1 MIYRSV
7 ATAAFIAVAIQIFAV
22 GILAPRLPREVCRPG
37 AQAQRTMTFASVP
50 VVRLSNTD
58 GTVRVNVA
66 EVKEIQVDADIRAY
80 TPSTN
85 EQPVAEQYIG
95 TLIKTTVTDAALEL
109 VTEPV
114 ERPDELDLR
123 VDYIITVPSGTDVA
137 LEVSNGNVRVAP
149 GCNQVT
155 VEGINSDIEIQGPLG
170 AVNAKSTNGRIRIYD
185 AVAETTLET
194 VNGNI
199 AAQVKD
205 GTLQASTITGSI
217 MTTLLSPEVSACDL
231 TSMNGAITL
240 IMTEKCSAEVS
251 ATSGRGMVRTEPGV
265 ELASGVYKRHALLG
279 VIGDGATKLSM
290 NSMNGDIV
298 LQRST
303 T

>member
-1 MIYRSV
+1 MVYRSV

-22 GILAPRLPREVCRPG
+22 GILAPKLPREVCRPG
-37 AQAQRTMTFASVP
+37 AQQQQSMKFPIVP
-50 VVRLSNTD
+50 VVRLTNTD

-80 TPSTN
+80 TPSTA
-85 EQPVAEQYIG
+85 EQPVAEQYIT
-95 TLIKTTVTDAALEL
+95 TLVKTKTTDSALEV
-109 VTEPV
+109 VTEPG

-123 VDYIITVPSGTDVA
+123 VDYLITVPEGTDVA

-155 VEGINSDIEIQGPLG
+155 VAGVNSDIDIQGPKG
-170 AVNAKSTNGRIRIYD
+170 AVNAKSTNGRIRIWD
-185 AVAETTLET
+185 AEAETTLET

-199 AAQVKD
+199 NAQVRA

-240 IMTEKCSAEVS
+240 IMSEKCSAEVS
-251 ATSGRGMVRTEPGV
+251 ATTGRGTVRAEPGV
-265 ELASGVYKRHALLG
+265 ELKSGEYKRHVMLG

>member
-1 MIYRSV
+1 MVYRSV

-37 AQAQRTMTFASVP
+37 AQQQKTMTFAPVP
-50 VVRLSNTD
+50 VLRLTNTD

-66 EVKEIQVDADIRAY
+66 EIKDIQVDADIRAY
-80 TPSTN
+80 TPSTA
-85 EQPVAEQYIG
+85 EQPVAEQYIA
-95 TLIKTTVTDAALEL
+95 TLVKTTISDAALE
-109 VTEPV
+109 VITEPA

-123 VDYIITVPSGTDVA
+123 VDYVITVPPGTDIA
-137 LEVSNGNVRVAP
+137 LEVSNGNIRVAP

-155 VEGINSDIEIQGPLG
+155 VEGINSDIEIQGTQG

-185 AVAETTLET
+185 AEAETTLET

-199 AAQVKD
+199 NAQVKS

-217 MTTLLSPEVSACDL
+217 MTTLLSPEVRACDL

-240 IMTEKCSAEVS
+240 VMSESCSAEVS
-251 ATSGRGMVRTEPGV
+251 ATTGRGTVRAEPGV
-265 ELASGVYKRHALLG
+265 ELKSGEHKRHALLG

>member
-1 MIYRSV
+1 MVYRSV

-22 GILAPRLPREVCRPG
+22 GILAPKLPREVCRPG
-37 AQAQRTMTFASVP
+37 AQQQQSMKFAAVP
-50 VVRLSNTD
+50 VVRLINTD

-80 TPSTN
+80 TPSTV
-85 EQPVAEQYIG
+85 EQPVAEQYIT
-95 TLIKTTVTDAALEL
+95 TLIKTKVSDTAVEV
-109 VTEPV
+109 VTEPG

-123 VDYIITVPSGTDVA
+123 VDYIVTVPEGTDVA

-155 VEGINSDIEIQGPLG
+155 VEGVNSDIDIQGPKG

-185 AVAETTLET
+185 TEAETTLET

-199 AAQVKD
+199 QAQVKS

-240 IMTEKCSAEVS
+240 IMSENCSAEVS
-251 ATSGRGMVRTEPGV
+251 ATTGRGTVRAEPGV
-265 ELASGVYKRHALLG
+265 ELKSGEYKRHAMLG

>member
-1 MIYRSV
+1 MVYRSV

-22 GILAPRLPREVCRPG
+22 GILAPKLPREVCRPG
-37 AQAQRTMTFASVP
+37 AQQQQSMKFAAVP
-50 VVRLSNTD
+50 VIRLTNTD
-58 GTVRVNVA
+58 GTVHVIVA
-66 EVKEIQVDADIRAY
+66 EVKEIQVDADIMAY
-80 TPSTN
+80 TPSTA
-85 EQPVAEQYIG
+85 EQPVAEQYIK
-95 TLIKTTVTDAALEL
+95 TLIKTKVSDAAVEV
-109 VTEPV
+109 VTEPG

-123 VDYIITVPSGTDVA
+123 VNYVITVPEGTDVA
-137 LEVSNGNVRVAP
+137 LEVSNGNVRVGP

-155 VEGINSDIEIQGPLG
+155 VEGVNSDIDIQGPKG
-170 AVNAKSTNGRIRIYD
+170 AVNAKSTNGRIRIYE
-185 AVAETTLET
+185 AEAETTLET

-199 AAQVKD
+199 NAQVKS

-217 MTTLLSPEVSACDL
+217 MTTLLSPGVSACDL

-240 IMTEKCSAEVS
+240 IMSENCSAEVS
-251 ATSGRGMVRTEPGV
+251 ATTGRGTVRAEPGV
-265 ELASGVYKRHALLG
+265 ELKSGEYKRHAMLG